1 MLTAEV
7 LRPAG
12 AARSKGLGCFPTRP
26 LCINKD
32 IACKALCV
40 QKHCLQGFVRT
51 KALLAAEFFHT
62 ICAGVCR
69 VIKLPHDRSSTGVRA
84 RYRVYKL
91 PVAVDLRWKAPCKGT
106 RTLEQSLVCYTSRV
120 LSTGGGAD
128 LLQQRIAQI
137 RCETALFCAVVFGC
151 IIHSKVPFL
160 HQIFK
165 GKARTVCHG
174 LVLLVPLP
182 QLAPHKALVDFP
194 KLARAK
200 AFPAAARAARAAFVA
215 CWSVCLGRFCSIA
228 ASPFGV
234 SKHGHAGAYR
244 VYKLFTCV
252 KCCASFSACASV
264 ETLSTRLPVLPRLR
278 RNSAFSE

>member
-1 MLTAEV
+1 MDRATARKKIPTSNKKALRRALSRSGGFVSCSDFVEVNKMLTAEV

-84 RYRVYKL
+84 RYRVKKL

-106 RTLEQSLVCYTSRV
+106 RTLEQSLVCYTSP
-120 LSTGGGAD
+120 GG
-128 LLQQRIAQI
+128 
-137 RCETALFCAVVFGC
+137 
-151 IIHSKVPFL
+151 
-160 HQIFK
+160 
-165 GKARTVCHG
+165 
-174 LVLLVPLP
+174 
-182 QLAPHKALVDFP
+182 VDSSG
-194 KLARAK
+194 
-200 AFPAAARAARAAFVA
+200 FVRG
-215 CWSVCLGRFCSIA
+215 SRLGRCS
-228 ASPFGV
+228 GWR
-234 SKHGHAGAYR
+234 SK
-244 VYKLFTCV
+244 
-252 KCCASFSACASV
+252 
-264 ETLSTRLPVLPRLR
+264 
-278 RNSAFSE
+278 